1 MLKKIIF
8 LFLIFCLI
16 LSGCGK
22 KEVVQD
28 DLSKIFER
36 GKLVVGVRDDTAP
49 FGFRD
54 EKGNL
59 IGYDIDLSREI
70 AKGILGDESKVEFVP
85 VTASNRIM
93 KLSSGEVDILV
104 ATMSVTNQR
113 LQILNFSAPYYVAGQ
128 AILVNTASKCTSLR
142 DFRGKKLI
150 IVFGSTSENN
160 LRSNVPEI
168 EVIGFKTYPDAYK
181 ALKAGKAEGIVSDD
195 TILMG
200 YALKDKSVK
209 LLPKRYSKEPYAVAL
224 RKESDSKRLLSS
236 VDYVI
241 ENLQNSGKLF
251 RMQEK
256 WGLKD

>member
-8 LFLIFCLI
+8 LFLLFCLI
-16 LSGCGK
+16 LTGCGK
-22 KEVVQD
+22 KDVPKD
-28 DLSKIFER
+28 DLSKILER
-36 GKLVVGVRDDTAP
+36 GKLIVGVRDDTAP

-54 EKGNL
+54 ENGNL

-70 AKGILGDESKVEFVP
+70 AKGIFGDESKIEFVP

-113 LQILNFSAPYYVAGQ
+113 LRILNFSTPYYIAGQ
-128 AILVNTASKCTSLR
+128 AILVNTSSKYTSLR

-150 IVFGSTSENN
+150 IVFGSTSEDN

-168 EVIGFKTYPDAYK
+168 EVVGFKTYPDAYN
-181 ALKAGKAEGIVSDD
+181 ALKTEKAQGIVSDD

-224 RKESDSKRLLSS
+224 RKESDSDRLLSS
-236 VDYVI
+236 VNYVLKT
-241 ENLQNSGKLF
+241 LQDSGKLF

-256 WGLKD
+256 WNLKN